1 MATLPKLGNG
11 KRLLI
16 DKANTTMLVII
27 GLTSFILTF
36 AAVGSKALISQNS
49 YQSRVLKERQEALK
63 KLKQNNTNVASLV
76 TSYKSFASETQNV
89 LGGSPVGK
97 SPRDGDNPKIILDA
111 LPSKYDFPGLISS
124 LEKILTEG
132 GFRIEGIGGNDD
144 EVAQLNAATDKPVP
158 IEMPFPVSIRTT
170 QGGGYTLLATLEK
183 SIRPIYINQLSLAV
197 EQGELVMKMNAKSFY
212 QPEKTLKVNTKVVK

>member
-36 AAVGSKALISQNS
+36 SAVGSKALLSQNS

-63 KLKQNNTNVASLV
+63 KLKQNNTNVSSLV
-76 TSYKSFASETQNV
+76 TSYKSFASEPQNV
-89 LGGSPVGK
+89 LGGSPTGPG
-97 SPRDGDNPKIILDA
+97 PRDGDNPKIVLDA

-124 LEKILTEG
+124 VEKILLEG
-132 GFRIEGIGGNDD
+132 GYKIEGIGGNDD
-144 EVAQLNAATDKPVP
+144 EVAQLNAATDKPIP
-158 IEMPFPVSIRTT
+158 IEMPFPMTIRTT
-170 QGGGYTLLATLEK
+170 QGGGFTLLNTLEK
-183 SIRPIYINQLSLAV
+183 SIRPIYIKQLSLAV
-197 EQGELVMKMNAKSFY
+197 EQGDLVMKMSAKSFY